1 MNNYQKFLINII
13 VGSFWGL
20 ISNVVIGIFLI
31 LTLGSIIGFNYLEYI
46 LVSSILCIS
55 YNYFNPFF
63 SARGEIAISNNKGW
77 ATTHFMSATLAENM
91 VINFNFYRF

>member
-31 LTLGSIIGFNYLEYI
+31 LTLGSIIEFNYLEYI

-55 YNYFNPFF
+55 YKNLSKNKAFLHGFPKVFIAYF
-63 SARGEIAISNNKGW
+63 IID
-77 ATTHFMSATLAENM
+77 
-91 VINFNFYRF
+91 I

>member
-55 YNYFNPFF
+55 YNYFNIKILQIKIFF
-63 SARGEIAISNNKGW
+63 TFILYFIQNY
-77 ATTHFMSATLAENM
+77 F
-91 VINFNFYRF
+91 